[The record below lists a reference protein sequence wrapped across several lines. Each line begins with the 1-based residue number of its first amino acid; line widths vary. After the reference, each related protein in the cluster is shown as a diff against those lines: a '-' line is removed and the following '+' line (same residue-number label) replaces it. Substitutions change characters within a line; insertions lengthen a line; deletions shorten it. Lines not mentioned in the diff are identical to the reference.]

1 MLDADGRVRYA
12 SPSHRAVLGYQ
23 ALEAAMHAAELSPW
37 HLEAGIAAA
46 HLWRP
51 IYWPHISMLYSNLI
65 KVKPTSIVRLNWA
78 VALSQAGRPDEA
90 RELLAAVVA
99 AGDLAGYPPLA
110 ATLRAG
116 L

>member
-1 MLDADGRVRYA
+1 MK
-12 SPSHRAVLGYQ
+12 
-23 ALEAAMHAAELSPW
+23 AAELSPW

-51 IYWPHISMLYSNLI
+51 IDWPHISMLYSNLC

-78 VALSQAGRPDEA
+78 VALSQAGRHHEA